1 MFGANDMY
9 KKLIKP
15 LLDFLLSLL
24 GFILLLPLFLLI
36 SIILFWVNNGSPFFV
51 QPRPGK
57 HGKVFRVIKF
67 KTMTDARNKSG
78 ELLPEKDRITA
89 VGRFL
94 RKSSLDEIPQ
104 LLNIIKGDM
113 SVVGPRPLRVEYLNY
128 YNEEQARRHDV
139 KPGVTGWAQ
148 VNGRNAI
155 SWEKK
160 FEYDVY
166 YVDNMSFRFDVKIIL
181 KTIKKVF
188 DSSDV
193 NQSDDVPMEKFRGT
207 KQ

>member
-1 MFGANDMY
+1 MY

>member
-1 MFGANDMY
+1 MY

-15 LLDFLLSLL
+15 LFDFLLSLL
-24 GFILLLPLFLLI
+24 GFIILLPVFLII
-36 SIILFWVNNGSPFFV
+36 SIILSVINSGSPFFV
-51 QPRPGK
+51 QARPGRN
-57 HGKVFRVIKF
+57 GEVFRVIKF
-67 KTMTDARNKSG
+67 KTMTDARDENNN
-78 ELLPEKDRITA
+78 LLPEKDRITA

-113 SVVGPRPLRVEYLNY
+113 SIVGPRPLRVEYLEH

-166 YVDNMSFRFDVKIIL
+166 YVDNMSFSFDLKIIL

-207 KQ
+207 KK